1 MKLVCIAA
9 ILAAASAS
17 TVLADFQV
25 IDIDAH
31 RNGGRDNSLLANGG
45 SLPVGNQTFG
55 GVPFDMGGGPNI
67 SDTWAYYA
75 HLDAGSG
82 PGTAIE
88 AFDIN
93 VFGVTNV
100 YTLMS
105 TFWGQAGPN
114 SYVSVTFNGSA
125 GATATFNLV
134 GNVDIRDYNFNPMW
148 TTTINGTTT
157 TEVFNNGAGQ
167 HVDRQQ
173 FALPAAFASQT
184 LTQMIITDTG
194 RPDFQRMFMTGLTV
208 ETIPA
213 PAGLALVGLGLTAAA
228 RRRR

>member
-1 MKLVCIAA
+1 MNLVCIAA
-9 ILAAASAS
+9 IAASVSAS
-17 TVLADFQV
+17 SAFAAFQV
-25 IDIDAH
+25 IDIDAY

-45 SLPVGNQTFG
+45 TLPIGNQTFG
-55 GVPFDMGGGPNI
+55 GVPFDMGGGPNL
-67 SDTWAYYA
+67 SDPWAYYA

-82 PGTAIE
+82 PGTVVE

-93 VFGVTNV
+93 AFGVTNV

-105 TFWGQAGPN
+105 TFWGQPGPN
-114 SYVSVTFNGSA
+114 SYISVTFNGSA

-134 GNVDIRDYNFNPMW
+134 GNVDIRDYNFNPTW

-157 TEVFNNGAGQ
+157 TEVFNNGSGQ
-167 HVDRQQ
+167 RVDRQQ

-194 RPDFQRMFMTGLTV
+194 QPNFQRMFMTGLTV
-208 ETIPA
+208 EVVPA
-213 PAGLALVGLGLTAAA
+213 PAGLALLGMGLAAAA

>member
-9 ILAAASAS
+9 MIAAASAS
-17 TVLADFQV
+17 TAMADFQV

-31 RNGGRDNSLLANGG
+31 RNGGRDNSLLGNGANMPIGDQ
-45 SLPVGNQTFG
+45 VFA
-55 GVPFDMGGGPNI
+55 GVPFDMGGGPSL
-67 SDTWAYYA
+67 SDPWAYYA
-75 HLDAGSG
+75 HVDAGSG
-82 PGTAIE
+82 AGTVVE

-100 YTLMS
+100 FSLMS

-114 SYVSVTFNGSA
+114 AYISVTFNGSA
-125 GATATFNLV
+125 GASASFLLV
-134 GNVDIRDYNFNPMW
+134 GNVDIRDYNFNPSY
-148 TTTINGTTT
+148 TTIINGTTT
-157 TEVFNNGAGQ
+157 VEVFNNGQGQ

-184 LTQMIITDTG
+184 LTQMIVTDTG
-194 RPDFQRMFMTGLTV
+194 GPNFQRMFMTGLTV

-213 PAGLALVGLGLTAAA
+213 PAGLALLGMGLTAAA

>member
-9 ILAAASAS
+9 ILAASASAA
-17 TVLADFQV
+17 LADFQV
-25 IDIDAH
+25 IDIDSH
-31 RNGGRDNSLLANGG
+31 RNGGRDNTLLANGG
-45 SLPVGNQTFG
+45 NLPIGNQTFA
-55 GVPFDMGGGPNI
+55 GVPFDMGGGPSL
-67 SDTWAYYA
+67 SDPLAYYA
-75 HLDAGSG
+75 HVDAGGISG
-82 PGTAIE
+82 TVVE

-93 VFGVTNV
+93 VFGVTDV

-114 SYVSVTFNGSA
+114 AYISVTFNGSA
-125 GATATFNLV
+125 GASASFLLV
-134 GNVDIRDYNFNPMW
+134 GNVDIRDYNFNPTY
-148 TTTINGTTT
+148 TTLINGTTT
-157 TEVFNNGAGQ
+157 VEVFNNGQGQ

-194 RPDFQRMFMTGLTV
+194 GPNFQRMFMTGLTV

-213 PAGLALVGLGLTAAA
+213 PAGLALLGMGLAAAA

>member
-1 MKLVCIAA
+1 MKIVCIAA
-9 ILAAASAS
+9 MIAAASAS
-17 TVLADFQV
+17 TALADFQI
-25 IDIDAH
+25 IDIDSH

-45 SLPVGNQTFG
+45 ALPVGDQTFG
-55 GVPFDMGGGPNI
+55 GVPFDMGGGPSL
-67 SDTWAYYA
+67 SDAWAYYA
-75 HLDAGSG
+75 HIDAGG
-82 PGTAIE
+82 IGGTVVE
-88 AFDIN
+88 AFDIG

-100 YTLMS
+100 YSLMS
-105 TFWGQAGPN
+105 TFWGQVGPN

-125 GATATFNLV
+125 GASTTFNLV
-134 GNVDIRDYNFNPMW
+134 GNTDIRDYNFNPMW

-157 TEVFNNGAGQ
+157 VEVFNNGQGQ

-194 RPDFQRMFMTGLTV
+194 SPNFQRMFMTGLTV
-208 ETIPA
+208 ETVPA
-213 PAGLALVGLGLTAAA
+213 PAGLALMGLGLSAAA